1 MISRVKGTQDFLD
14 LTLYDFIIDQARA
27 HLAVYNFT
35 HVDTPIL
42 EHLELFQRSL
52 GEHTDVVSKEMF
64 IIESKGDTSYDS
76 PSDKIC
82 LRPEATASIARAFVE
97 NGVQQTPWKVF
108 TYGPMFRYER
118 PQKGRYREFHQ
129 MSIEVI
135 GSNSMAQDAQY
146 IKMLDRFFHEKL
158 KLNNYALLL
167 NFIGCSQDRKAY
179 LLILKEF
186 LNSSAAAQICD
197 QCLVRKE
204 HNVLRIFDC
213 KTPLCQQIYKNA
225 PFIADNLCAACTG
238 EWGTLQ
244 EELTLLSVNYAYKPT
259 LVRGLDYYNKTV
271 FEFSSENLGAQN
283 AFCGGGRYDQLIG
296 QIGGREDQPS
306 IGAAMG
312 LERVMLLLEQN
323 LDKLSLPQKPALQV
337 IMPFSKDQH
346 MLALLLADELHAHGI
361 TVETLFEGDSIKSM
375 MKKANKLGAAHA
387 IMLGEDEQKNK
398 TVAVKNMITGEQVV
412 MAQTELVN
420 FLKK

>member
-1 MISRVKGTQDFLD
+1 M
-14 LTLYDFIIDQARA
+14 
-27 HLAVYNFT
+27 
-35 HVDTPIL
+35 
-42 EHLELFQRSL
+42 
-52 GEHTDVVSKEMF
+52 
-64 IIESKGDTSYDS
+64 
-76 PSDKIC
+76 
-82 LRPEATASIARAFVE
+82 
-97 NGVQQTPWKVF
+97 
-108 TYGPMFRYER
+108 
-118 PQKGRYREFHQ
+118 
-129 MSIEVI
+129 
-135 GSNSMAQDAQY
+135 
-146 IKMLDRFFHEKL
+146 
-158 KLNNYALLL
+158 LNNYALLL

>member
-135 GSNSMAQDAQY
+135 GSNSMAQDA
-146 IKMLDRFFHEKL
+146 
-158 KLNNYALLL
+158 
-167 NFIGCSQDRKAY
+167 
-179 LLILKEF
+179 
-186 LNSSAAAQICD
+186 
-197 QCLVRKE
+197 
-204 HNVLRIFDC
+204 
-213 KTPLCQQIYKNA
+213 
-225 PFIADNLCAACTG
+225 
-238 EWGTLQ
+238 
-244 EELTLLSVNYAYKPT
+244 
-259 LVRGLDYYNKTV
+259 
-271 FEFSSENLGAQN
+271 
-283 AFCGGGRYDQLIG
+283 
-296 QIGGREDQPS
+296 
-306 IGAAMG
+306 
-312 LERVMLLLEQN
+312 
-323 LDKLSLPQKPALQV
+323 
-337 IMPFSKDQH
+337 
-346 MLALLLADELHAHGI
+346 
-361 TVETLFEGDSIKSM
+361 
-375 MKKANKLGAAHA
+375 
-387 IMLGEDEQKNK
+387 
-398 TVAVKNMITGEQVV
+398 
-412 MAQTELVN
+412 
-420 FLKK
+420 

>member
-14 LTLYDFIIDQARA
+14 LTLYDFLIDQARA

-42 EHLELFQRSL
+42 EPLELFQRSL
-52 GEHTDVVSKEMF
+52 GEYTDVVSKEMF
-64 IIESKGDTSYDS
+64 ILESKGDTSHDT
-76 PSDKIC
+76 PSDKMC

-108 TYGPMFRYER
+108 TYGSMFRYER

-135 GSNSMAQDAQY
+135 GSSSMAQDAQL

-167 NFIGCSQDRKAY
+167 NFIGCFEDRKAY
-179 LLILKEF
+179 LMVLLEF
-186 LNSSAAAQICD
+186 LNSPEAESICD
-197 QCLVRKE
+197 QCLERKQR
-204 HNVLRIFDC
+204 NVLRVFDC
-213 KTPLCQQIYKNA
+213 KNVKCQQIYKNA
-225 PFIADNLCAACTG
+225 PFIADNMCEPCTG
-238 EWGTLQ
+238 EWATLQ
-244 EELTLLSVNYAYKPT
+244 EELSLLSVNYAYKPT

-312 LERVMLLLEQN
+312 IERLMLLLEQN
-323 LDKLSLPQKPALQV
+323 LDKISLPQKPALQV
-337 IMPFSKDQH
+337 VMPFSKDQH
-346 MLALLLADELHAHGI
+346 MLALLIADELHAQSI
-361 TVETLFEGDSIKSM
+361 TVETLLEGDSIKSM

-412 MAQTELVN
+412 IAQTELVN
-420 FLKK
+420 YLKK

>member
-14 LTLYDFIIDQARA
+14 LTLYDFIIDQARS
-27 HLAVYNFT
+27 HLAVYNFS
-35 HVDTPIL
+35 HVETPII

-64 IIESKGDTSYDS
+64 VIEPKGEASEVK
-76 PSDKIC
+76 PGEKIC
-82 LRPEATASIARAFVE
+82 LRPEATASVARAFAE
-97 NGVQQTPWKVF
+97 NGVQTTPWKVF

-118 PQKGRYREFHQ
+118 PQKGRYRQFHQ
-129 MSIEVI
+129 LSIEVI
-135 GSNSMAQDAQY
+135 GSNSIAQDAQF

-167 NFIGCSQDRKAY
+167 NFIGCAQDRKAY
-179 LLILKEF
+179 VEKLQGF
-186 LNSSAAAQICD
+186 LNSPAAAQICG

-213 KTPLCQQIYKNA
+213 KTSLCQEIYKNA
-225 PFIADNLCAACTG
+225 PLIADNMCEQCTS
-238 EWGTLQ
+238 EWKQLQ
-244 EELTLLSVNYAYKPT
+244 EQLSLLSVSYAYKPT

-283 AFCGGGRYDQLIG
+283 AFCGGGRYDQLVG

-312 LERVMLLLEQN
+312 IERIMLLLEQN
-323 LDKLSLPQKPALQV
+323 LDKLRIPQKPALQV
-337 IMPFSKDQH
+337 IMPFAKEQQ
-346 MLALLLADELHAHGI
+346 MLALLLADELHAAGI
-361 TVETLFEGDSIKSM
+361 TVETLLEGDSIKSM

-387 IMLGEDEQKNK
+387 IMLGEDEQQNR
-398 TVAVKNMITGEQVV
+398 TVTVKNMITGEQVII
-412 MAQTELVN
+412 AQTELVGY
-420 FLKK
+420 LKK